1 MLFELEYRRIE
12 EGKLVVN
19 AASLEQAKSLLGIEL
34 CCGTVPVMRSQL
46 LLINSTELKEGPSH
60 AS

>member
-12 EGKLVVN
+12 EGKMVVN

-34 CCGTVPVMRSQL
+34 CCGTVPVLRSQIL
-46 LLINSTELKEGPSH
+46 LTNSKELKEGTAH